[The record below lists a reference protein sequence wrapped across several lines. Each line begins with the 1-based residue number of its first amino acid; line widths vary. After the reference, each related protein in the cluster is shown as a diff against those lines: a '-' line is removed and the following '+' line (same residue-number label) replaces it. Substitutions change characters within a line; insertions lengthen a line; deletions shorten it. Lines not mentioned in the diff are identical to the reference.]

1 MKDYIAQLN
10 LYFEN
15 TSTDQVNRDL
25 AEIEELYKDGPT
37 LESLMLHQTFCQ
49 TPKVEYKGIENPEY
63 STLDF
68 LFY

>member
-37 LESLMLHQTFCQ
+37 LESLMLHQTSVRLRKSN
-49 TPKVEYKGIENPEY
+49 TKV
-63 STLDF
+63 
-68 LFY
+68 